1 VACKYCAGFTLNK
14 KKSAGSIGF
23 TGMLYTG
30 NHFSHALID
39 GVSCLFGGN
48 LPGEPVFISICP
60 FLIAATG
67 MFLLKLVI
75 GLLEF
80 DPTFRKLTPTW

>member
-1 VACKYCAGFTLNK
+1 MACKYCAGFALNK

-30 NHFSHALID
+30 NLFSHALID

-48 LPGEPVFISICP
+48 LPGEPDFISNCP
-60 FLIAATG
+60 FLLVATG
-67 MFLLKLVI
+67 MILIKLVI